1 MYKEMQKIETKAY
14 LYDVAGFEEYENEYL
29 EYKELSKRLYDS
41 YGKTIEEVAAFYEDQ
56 LNQKKYADAQ
66 MEELSLQYKA
76 LVAYERSESRSLTKD
91 VSLFD
96 AVGHSRAKREAEYGI
111 YATRLVY
118 VVAEDNADIMLRIMT
133 TPDVVGGKNTVT
145 TTVTILS
152 ADGEIIDEIS
162 SADMTNREF
171 NKALNELKYQN
182 GLMKCHVF
190 ENQDE
195 ARKELDW
202 IEKDVEERDVQKASE
217 EEEEIVR
224 RKVR

>member
-1 MYKEMQKIETKAY
+1 MTEIKTKTHR
-14 LYDVAGFEEYENEYL
+14 EEH
-29 EYKELSKRLYDS
+29 
-41 YGKTIEEVAAFYEDQ
+41 TI
-56 LNQKKYADAQ
+56 L
-66 MEELSLQYKA
+66 
-76 LVAYERSESRSLTKD
+76 
-91 VSLFD
+91 
-96 AVGHSRAKREAEYGI
+96 
-111 YATRLVY
+111 
-118 VVAEDNADIMLRIMT
+118 DNAL
-133 TPDVVGGKNTVT
+133 K
-145 TTVTILS
+145 
-152 ADGEIIDEIS
+152 
-162 SADMTNREF
+162 EF